1 MFKSSI
7 TRICRPPQSN
17 NILNTLIRYQ
27 STNTTSTTP
36 TTSTIKPTNF
46 NTTTTTTTT
55 TNNNPISQNITD
67 SISTLKLSSNGS
79 RDLYAIFRLYNMPY
93 LVTKGDKIY
102 LPFKLKNVKI
112 GDNLKLNDVIT
123 LGSTNYTYNND
134 KGIDSSIYN
143 LQANVIEITRE
154 PLYHVIRK
162 KQRCRRTK
170 TFNVEPFQ
178 TVLMINELKLN

>member
-1 MFKSSI
+1 MFRTSI
-7 TRICRPPQSN
+7 TRTLKPFTNPVLSNLIRCQSTLNSTIASNTTQPTLINQNSN
-17 NILNTLIRYQ
+17 NNQ
-27 STNTTSTTP
+27 S
-36 TTSTIKPTNF
+36 
-46 NTTTTTTTT
+46 
-55 TNNNPISQNITD
+55 ISQNITN
-67 SISTLKLSSNGS
+67 SITTLKLSSNGS

-112 GDNLKLNDVIT
+112 GDILKLNDVIT
-123 LGSTNYTYNND
+123 LGSTSYTFND
-134 KGIDSSIYN
+134 KKGIDPSLFE
-143 LQANVIEITRE
+143 LQASVVEITRE

-178 TVLMINELKLN
+178 TVLMINELKLK